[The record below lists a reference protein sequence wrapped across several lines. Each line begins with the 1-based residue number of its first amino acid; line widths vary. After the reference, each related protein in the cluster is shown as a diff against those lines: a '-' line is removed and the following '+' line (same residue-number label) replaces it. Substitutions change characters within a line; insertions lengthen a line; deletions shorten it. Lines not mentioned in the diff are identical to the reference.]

1 MTNDVN
7 QLTLNDWWEQ
17 ISFQGKELFTMKDN
31 GELLL
36 NALGNNK
43 ERSIATLTAA
53 NAETMLNAL
62 KEKFRELE
70 AKVKELETEW
80 VAATDKLKLA
90 GKIERLKDYLL
101 HANAVGDFDRLYKLV
116 SDWSHTLHSL
126 SENNYNLKLKL
137 VQQAEEL
144 VHNDH
149 IKETTQA
156 YRDLAEQWKQIGYLD
171 KSRND
176 ALWNRLEAARN
187 KFFEHK
193 RHHQEEHEKEMLQN
207 LDLKMELVEK
217 AEHLAASESWKET
230 TEIFKQLMDEWKTIG
245 RTIADKNEELWNRF
259 ISAKNSFY
267 DRKKVH
273 FESIQKEQE
282 SNYAIKL
289 TLVERAEGLK
299 DSTEWGTTSQAFADL
314 MEEWKNVGRVPL
326 EKADELWS
334 RLNVAKDFF
343 FNAKRHHFE
352 TVRMSQED
360 NYAQKMALLNRA
372 EKLKTSTQWRD
383 ASDEM
388 NELMTEWKKIGPL
401 PREHSNTMWEQFISA
416 RKYFFGRKDE
426 NREQRKRQAEKQM
439 SNRVEQTR
447 NFLLKLEEELK
458 DEEDK
463 IEDFTN
469 GLQNITP
476 GHKAE
481 ELKQH
486 LEKLIEQGAERIK
499 RRMEKIAEVKAQ
511 LEELEAKATAKTD
524 TQSEAETE
532 NNNNEEA

>member
-7 QLTLNDWWEQ
+7 QLTTLNDWWEQ
-17 ISFQGKELFTMKDN
+17 SSFQGKELFTMKDN

-36 NALGNNK
+36 KALDNTR
-43 ERSIATLTAA
+43 ERSVATLNAA
-53 NAETMLNAL
+53 NAEAVLKAL
-62 KEKFRELE
+62 KEKFTELE

-90 GKIERLKDYLL
+90 GKVERLKDYLL

-116 SDWSHTLHSL
+116 NDWSHTMHTL
-126 SENNYNLKLKL
+126 SEDNYNVKLKL

-144 VHNDH
+144 VHSNN

-156 YRDLAEQWKQIGYLD
+156 FRDLTEQWKQTGYLD

-176 ALWNRLEAARN
+176 ALWNRLEEARN

-193 RHHQEEHEKEMLQN
+193 RHHQEEHEKEMMQN
-207 LDLKMELVEK
+207 LDLKLELVEK
-217 AEHLAASESWKET
+217 AEHLATSESWKET
-230 TEIFKQLMDEWKTIG
+230 TEVFRQLMDEWKAIG
-245 RTIADKNEELWNRF
+245 RTMADKNEELWNRF

-267 DRKKVH
+267 DRKKIH

-282 SNYAIKL
+282 ANYTIKL
-289 TLVERAEGLK
+289 ALVERAESIQG
-299 DSTEWGTTSQAFADL
+299 STEWGIASQAFADL

-334 RLNVAKDFF
+334 RLNAAKDFF

-372 EKLKTSTQWRD
+372 EKLKNSTHWKD

-401 PREHSNTMWEQFISA
+401 SREHSNPMWEQFIGA
-416 RKYFFGRKDE
+416 RKHFFNRKDE

-447 NFLLKLEEELK
+447 NFLSKLEEELK

-476 GHKAE
+476 GYKAE
-481 ELKQH
+481 ELRQH
-486 LEKLIEQGAERIK
+486 LERLIEQGAERIK
-499 RRMEKIAEVKAQ
+499 RRTEKIAEVKKQ
-511 LEELEAKATAKTD
+511 LDELEAKAAAKTD
-524 TQSEAETE
+524 IHPESEHDS
-532 NNNNEEA
+532 NNEEA